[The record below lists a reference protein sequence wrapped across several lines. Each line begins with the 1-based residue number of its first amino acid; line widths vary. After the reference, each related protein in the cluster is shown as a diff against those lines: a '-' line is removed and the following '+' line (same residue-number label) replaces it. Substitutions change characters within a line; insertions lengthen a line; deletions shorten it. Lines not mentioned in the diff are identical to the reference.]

1 MNHLVELNEK
11 VIAIGAMDLPGPVKT
26 IMRAPIVE
34 RMVKEITQIYFTAPM
49 RSGSV
54 DVNGQLQVSYTTTW
68 KPRLKVKT
76 VLVLKCMKRMS
87 LPASLRAVPE
97 VQL

>member
-34 RMVKEITQIYFTAPM
+34 LMVK
-49 RSGSV
+49 
-54 DVNGQLQVSYTTTW
+54 
-68 KPRLKVKT
+68 
-76 VLVLKCMKRMS
+76 
-87 LPASLRAVPE
+87 
-97 VQL
+97 